1 MHTRNHSSQ
10 RSIKSR
16 KLLCRDFARIC
27 ARIHRH
33 PLQPRIVPRNG
44 SNPVN
49 YPNVHRTLENSWRIR
64 CWTLGEI
71 LSLSFSLF
79 LSFSF
84 SISVRPS
91 FLHPG
96 RTIEGRVN
104 GSALLRWSCSRKG
117 YGANTMRACGEKA
130 KRKKERQEKRK
141 RKKISDWRGGGFRRN
156 YGEAPVKITTG
167 HCSWKLHF
175 FFRVARN
182 GFLTVLL
189 SDFAVNTRRQVIDA
203 SPSELIDATTR
214 RDIVL
219 TKGRKELHWIYWDC
233 TGSTVGIL
241 FPLVQK
247 FIARSYR

>member
-1 MHTRNHSSQ
+1 MVAIRVS
-10 RSIKSR
+10 
-16 KLLCRDFARIC
+16 
-27 ARIHRH
+27 
-33 PLQPRIVPRNG
+33 
-44 SNPVN
+44 
-49 YPNVHRTLENSWRIR
+49 YPNLYRTLENSWRIR

-71 LSLSFSLF
+71 LSLS
-79 LSFSF
+79 LSPLFSF
-84 SISVRPS
+84 SIFVRPS

-117 YGANTMRACGEKA
+117 YGANTMRACGKKA
-130 KRKKERQEKRK
+130 ERKKERQE
-141 RKKISDWRGGGFRRN
+141 KKISDWRGGGFRRN
-156 YGEAPVKITTG
+156 YGEAPVKITTS

-182 GFLTVLL
+182 GFLTGLL

-219 TKGRKELHWIYWDC
+219 TKGRRELHWIYWDC
-233 TGSTVGIL
+233 IGL
-241 FPLVQK
+241 
-247 FIARSYR
+247 